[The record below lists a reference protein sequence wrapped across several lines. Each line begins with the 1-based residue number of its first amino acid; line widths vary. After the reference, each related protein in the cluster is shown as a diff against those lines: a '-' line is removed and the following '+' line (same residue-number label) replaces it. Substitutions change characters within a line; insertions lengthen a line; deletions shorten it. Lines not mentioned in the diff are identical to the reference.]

1 MRRKIMVLF
10 LIILTFHMVIFGKVY
25 GDMGPKP
32 TLEILVENAPKSLYY
47 LDLLVD
53 YTSEHLYQYIEEE
66 ELEFK
71 DIFYTLKNY
80 NVDGWRPALVT
91 GTRVPLFGKLAGID
105 EGSLKRHSFSYL
117 GVPDRFKI
125 IIVTGDNE
133 IIVSENVLD
142 RKAFNTVVRFDCNT
156 KLIKEEN
163 YILPTIKQFIAT
175 GLTTLIIEGLILLLF
190 RFSLKKNWKPFIIIN
205 MATQLL
211 LSLIINIS
219 VFYKGIML
227 AVLAYAA
234 FEWVILITESILFSK
249 YLEGHT
255 KKRRVFY
262 AITANLASFA
272 SGIVIML
279 QSTLG

>member
-1 MRRKIMVLF
+1 M
-10 LIILTFHMVIFGKVY
+10 
-25 GDMGPKP
+25 
-32 TLEILVENAPKSLYY
+32 
-47 LDLLVD
+47 
-53 YTSEHLYQYIEEE
+53 
-66 ELEFK
+66 
-71 DIFYTLKNY
+71 
-80 NVDGWRPALVT
+80 
-91 GTRVPLFGKLAGID
+91 
-105 EGSLKRHSFSYL
+105 
-117 GVPDRFKI
+117 
-125 IIVTGDNE
+125 
-133 IIVSENVLD
+133 
-142 RKAFNTVVRFDCNT
+142 
-156 KLIKEEN
+156 
-163 YILPTIKQFIAT
+163 
-175 GLTTLIIEGLILLLF
+175 LF

>member
-1 MRRKIMVLF
+1 M
-10 LIILTFHMVIFGKVY
+10 
-25 GDMGPKP
+25 
-32 TLEILVENAPKSLYY
+32 
-47 LDLLVD
+47 D